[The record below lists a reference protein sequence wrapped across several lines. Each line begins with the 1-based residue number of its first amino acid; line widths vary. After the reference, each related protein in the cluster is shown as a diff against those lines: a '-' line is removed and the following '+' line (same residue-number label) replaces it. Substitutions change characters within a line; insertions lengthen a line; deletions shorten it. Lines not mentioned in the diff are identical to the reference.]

1 MNILDLLI
9 PQAMEGQRGRARQK
23 FQAGLQQPEVFQTE
37 SMPIPQMVGAYE
49 KGYGMPYPTQ
59 PGQSPTAAIEGMTTD
74 PNRQTTIQPPENLP
88 IEYISPRSLEEG
100 SMRSAGM
107 QGRAG
112 MEGKISGLE
121 YGGGQMPRL
130 EGFFEDAGED
140 IEEYDIPA
148 SMGQFQRHE
157 PTEPGKSYADP
168 YWDLK
173 TQSLLQKE
181 TETGEVSRVA
191 GAPAAGGGGGA
202 GDDPEA
208 DEYKR
213 ALDTYKALNQRLDPM
228 TAMMIE
234 RMGSAALKDPNVQ
247 ARIKGTL
254 SEPEQRQHEYALGF
268 MEYYNKKT
276 QDKYRTGQIPSQVSD
291 QEAATAEGFMQRK
304 GLQ

>member
-1 MNILDLLI
+1 
-9 PQAMEGQRGRARQK
+9 
-23 FQAGLQQPEVFQTE
+23 
-37 SMPIPQMVGAYE
+37 
-49 KGYGMPYPTQ
+49 
-59 PGQSPTAAIEGMTTD
+59 
-74 PNRQTTIQPPENLP
+74 
-88 IEYISPRSLEEG
+88 
-100 SMRSAGM
+100 
-107 QGRAG
+107 

-121 YGGGQMPRL
+121 YGGGEMPRL

-157 PTEPGKSYADP
+157 PTEPGKSYGDP

-173 TQSLLQKE
+173 TQSLLQQE
-181 TETGEVSRVA
+181 TGTGEVSKVA
-191 GAPAAGGGGGA
+191 GAPAGGGGGA

-213 ALDTYKALNQRLDPM
+213 SLDTYKALNQRLDPM

-234 RMGSAALKDPNVQ
+234 RMGSAALKDPSVQ

-254 SEPEQRQHEYALGF
+254 STMEQRQHEYSLQF
-268 MEYYNKKT
+268 IEYYNKKR
-276 QDKYRTGQIPSQVSD
+276 QGQYGLEQIPSQVAD
-291 QEAATAEGFMQRK
+291 QEAATAEDFMQRK